1 MIPLFKSHYS
11 IGRSILTLEQDTDRS
26 ILSLARDAELEE
38 VVLVEDSLIGFLEAR
53 KAFDEEGRKLRFGL
67 RVEISNNPTQSED
80 CKHKIIVFAKN
91 SMGCQKL
98 NLIYSNAFVET
109 GGVLDENFLR
119 EVWSDD
125 DLKLAIPFYD
135 SFIFNNTMHFSTCT
149 PDFSFTSPVFLIE
162 DNNLPFDRLVKEE
175 IESYCSKNKYT
186 TQQAKSIYYPTEKD
200 FSAYQ
205 SYKCICNRGFKS
217 RTLDCPN
224 FDHQGSDQFSFESW
238 RKEVVT

>member
-11 IGRSILTLEQDTDRS
+11 IGRSILTFEKDTDRS

-53 KAFDEEGRKLRFGL
+53 KAFDEEGIKLRFGL
-67 RVEISNNPTQSED
+67 RVTLSNNPAQAED

-91 SMGCQKL
+91 STGCQKL
-98 NLIYSNAFVET
+98 NQIYSNAFVGQE
-109 GGVLDENFLR
+109 GVLDENFLR
-119 EVWSDD
+119 EVWADE

-149 PDFSFTSPVFLIE
+149 PDFSFTTPVFLTE
-162 DNNLPFDRLVKEE
+162 ENDLPFDSLIQEE
-175 IESYCSKNKYT
+175 IESYCSKNKHA
-186 TQQAKSIYYPTEKD
+186 TQKVKSIYYPTEKD

-205 SYKCICNRGFKS
+205 TYKCICNRGFKAK
-217 RTLDCPN
+217 TLDCPN

-238 RKEVVT
+238 KTELST